1 MKLLVFSDVHGRAD
15 RAKAAILR
23 HQDADAVLFLG
34 DGLREVEE
42 MSFDRPNLTPI
53 SVRGNCD
60 CFSLYG
66 AVSSDAPTERM
77 LAFGEL
83 KILMMHGYTPHDVK
97 YGADAAIAYAARRGA
112 DVLLYGHTH
121 VREECYL
128 PEGSD
133 LGGGI
138 LLDHPM
144 WVMNPG
150 SVGRPADGIPSY
162 GLIHIEGKKAL
173 LSHGA
178 L

>member
-1 MKLLVFSDVHGRAD
+1 MKLLVLSDIHGRAD
-15 RAKAAILR
+15 RAREVILR
-23 HQDADAVLFLG
+23 HRDAEAVLFLG
-34 DGLREVEE
+34 DGLRDVTE
-42 MSFDRPNLTPI
+42 LTFPQKQLEPI

-60 CFSLYG
+60 FFS
-66 AVSSDAPTERM
+66 VSDTPTERM

-83 KILMMHGYTPHDVK
+83 RILMMHGHTPHDVK
-97 YGADAAIAYAARRGA
+97 FGTDAAIAYAARRGA

-121 VREECYL
+121 KAEERYL
-128 PEGSD
+128 PSGYD
-133 LGGGI
+133 LGGGV

-150 SVGRPADGIPSY
+150 SLGKPSDGIPSY
-162 GLIHIEGKKAL
+162 GIVMIHEKKAL

>member
-1 MKLLVFSDVHGRAD
+1 MKLLVFSDVHGRVD
-15 RAKAAILR
+15 RAREAISR
-23 HQDADAVLFLG
+23 HEDADAVLFLG
-34 DGLREVEE
+34 DGLREVEKLFFE
-42 MSFDRPNLTPI
+42 RLNLTPI

-60 CFSLYG
+60 LFSP
-66 AVSSDAPTERM
+66 SDAPTERM

-83 KILMMHGYTPHDVK
+83 RILMMHGFTPYDVK
-97 YGADAAIAYAARRGA
+97 YGAEAAIAYAARRGA

-121 VREECYL
+121 VREEFYL

-133 LGGGI
+133 LGGGV

-150 SVGRPADGIPSY
+150 SIGRPSDGRPSY

-173 LSHGA
+173 LSHGM